1 MALCEYVTEVA
12 DKEARE
18 LVRSQYDI
26 YFHNISDAIIQTAEE
41 YEP

>member
-12 DKEARE
+12 DKEARSI
-18 LVRSQYDI
+18 VRNEYDTH
-26 YFHNISDAIIQTAEE
+26 FHNISDAIIQTAEE